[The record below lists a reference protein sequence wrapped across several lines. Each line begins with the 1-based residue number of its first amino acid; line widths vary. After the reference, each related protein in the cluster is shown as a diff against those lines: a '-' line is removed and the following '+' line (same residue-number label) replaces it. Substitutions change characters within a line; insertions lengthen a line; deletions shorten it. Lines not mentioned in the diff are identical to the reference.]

1 MPALRIDH
9 TAGPHTCPICHH
21 RCTLRPLNPTPNP
34 PGRPAKRPE
43 ELLRLLTEEA
53 SADRPMP
60 LDTVADRLDI
70 DPDNAKQII
79 YRARQTRPEVVI
91 CNVRGVGYYAIRPSN
106 T

>member
-21 RCTLRPLNPTPNP
+21 RCHLNPLKSSPKP
-34 PGRPAKRPE
+34 PGRPAKRLA
-43 ELLRLLTEEA
+43 ELLRLLAEEA
-53 SADRPMP
+53 SEDRPML
-60 LDTVADRLDI
+60 LDTIADRLDI

-79 YRARQTRPEVVI
+79 YRARQTRPDVVI
-91 CNVRGVGYYAIRPSN
+91 RNVRGLGYYAIRPSN